1 MAEISYGSNVW
12 GERLM
17 SLTLSFVGLSF
28 IGILILGN
36 YYDQPITQALSF
48 TVQDNERFDS
58 GLGLHSFGDFQ
69 AIRYTLPTEEYPNVW
84 INGPSATPA
93 PPTALLPN
101 YLAKLIQLEFGVQI
115 SLYVYLFA
123 LFCCLSIPAVYAAR
137 TIEKTNEKVL
147 TLLLLTVFA
156 QPVIMT
162 FDRGNSVAFA
172 LPFIFFFALNFLRQR
187 ILLASIFL
195 VSATAVRPQFILLGL
210 AFLITRGSK
219 AIMVSTISSLSI
231 FFVSFLFMPGQ
242 YSTNI
247 QSWYSNL
254 RNYAKGSSTVST
266 FPANLSL
273 STSFG
278 GFISPAWYSKS
289 MVALLIFIILIF
301 YIFKTSSDRP
311 RIVIISLS
319 LPTLIPA
326 VTYGYYSIF
335 VIIIATFVII
345 NPTFLNL
352 LNDVP
357 LSSVTRVHKGLN
369 NFYNYLLIMVIATS
383 LAPIP
388 FVMQLGR
395 NSIALE
401 NFSSIWFVILI
412 ATLCMQIYA
421 WWILRGSS
429 KFVLQPA
436 LIAESGPRD

>member
-1 MAEISYGSNVW
+1 MPEISYKSNVW
-12 GERLM
+12 GERLT
-17 SLTLSFVGLSF
+17 SLTLAFVGLSF
-28 IGILILGN
+28 IGILILGS

-69 AIRYTLPTEEYPNVW
+69 DIRYSLPTEKYPNVW
-84 INGPSATPA
+84 INSYSAYPPA
-93 PPTALLPN
+93 SLIPN
-101 YLAKLIQLEFGVQI
+101 FLAKIVQLEFGVQK

-123 LFCCLSIPAVYAAR
+123 LICCLSVPAVYAAR
-137 TIEKTNEKVL
+137 TIKTTTEKVL
-147 TLLLLTVFA
+147 AFLLLSIFT
-156 QPVIMT
+156 QPVIMA

-187 ILLASIFL
+187 IYLASIFL
-195 VSATAVRPQFILLGL
+195 VGATAVRPQFILLGL
-210 AFLITRGSK
+210 ALLITRGTK
-219 AIMVSTISSLSI
+219 AIIASTISSLSI
-231 FFVSFLFMPGQ
+231 FFVSFLFMPGP

-254 RNYAKGSSTVST
+254 RNYANGSSAAYV

-289 MVALLIFIILIF
+289 MVVVLSFIILIF
-301 YIFKTSSDRP
+301 YIFKTSTDRP
-311 RIVIISLS
+311 RILIISLS

-335 VIIIATFVII
+335 VIVIAAFIII
-345 NPTFLNL
+345 NPTFLDHLKN
-352 LNDVP
+352 VP
-357 LSSVTRVHKGLN
+357 INSLTRVHRGLN
-369 NFYNYLLIMVIATS
+369 NFYNYLLITIIAVS

-401 NFSSIWFVILI
+401 NFSSIWLVVLI
-412 ATLCMQIYA
+412 ATLCMQIYS
-421 WWILRGSS
+421 WWILESSS
-429 KFVLQPA
+429 KFVLQSA

>member
-12 GERLM
+12 GERLT
-17 SLTLSFVGLSF
+17 SLTLAFVGLSF

-69 AIRYTLPTEEYPNVW
+69 DIRYSLPTEEYPNVW
-84 INGPSATPA
+84 INSYSAY
-93 PPTALLPN
+93 PPTALIPN

-172 LPFIFFFALNFLRQR
+172 LPFIFFFALNYLRQR
-187 ILLASIFL
+187 IYLASLFL
-195 VSATAVRPQFILLGL
+195 VSATAIRPQFILLGL
-210 AFLITRGSK
+210 AFLITRGTK
-219 AIMVSTISSLSI
+219 AIIASMIGSLSI
-231 FFVSFLFMPGQ
+231 FFVSFLFMPGR

-254 RNYAKGSSTVST
+254 RNYAKGGRMSSIL
-266 FPANLSL
+266 PANLSM

-278 GFISPAWYSKS
+278 GFISQAWYSKS
-289 MVALLIFIILIF
+289 MVALLTFIILIF
-301 YIFKTSSDRP
+301 FIFKTPGDRP
-311 RIVIISLS
+311 RILIISLS
-319 LPTLIPA
+319 LPTLVPA

-335 VIIIATFVII
+335 VVIIATFIII
-345 NPTFLNL
+345 NPRFLDHL
-352 LNDVP
+352 KDVP
-357 LSSVTRVHKGLN
+357 FNSVTRFHKGLN
-369 NFYNYLLIMVIATS
+369 NTYNYLLIIVISTS

-401 NFSSIWFVILI
+401 SFSSIWFVVLI
-412 ATLCMQIYA
+412 ATLCMQIDA
-421 WWILRGSS
+421 WWILKVNS
-429 KFVLQPA
+429 KSVLQPA
-436 LIAESGPRD
+436 SVTESNLRD

>member
-1 MAEISYGSNVW
+1 MPEISYKSNVW

-17 SLTLSFVGLSF
+17 SLTLAFVALSF
-28 IGILILGN
+28 IGILILGS

-58 GLGLHSFGDFQ
+58 GLGLHSFSDFQ
-69 AIRYTLPTEEYPNVW
+69 DIRYSLPTEEYPNVW
-84 INGPSATPA
+84 INSPSASPY
-93 PPTALLPN
+93 PPTALIPS
-101 YLAKLIQLEFGVQI
+101 YLAKIIQLELGVQK
-115 SLYVYLFA
+115 SLYIYLFA
-123 LFCCLSIPAVYAAR
+123 LICCLSVPALYATR
-137 TIEKTNEKVL
+137 TIKTTTEKVL
-147 TLLLLTVFA
+147 AFLLLSIFT
-156 QPVIMT
+156 QPVIMA

-172 LPFIFFFALNFLRQR
+172 VPFIFFFALNFFRQR
-187 ILLASIFL
+187 IYLATIFL
-195 VSATAVRPQFILLGL
+195 VSATAIRPQFILLGL
-210 AFLITRGSK
+210 AFLITRRTK
-219 AIMVSTISSLSI
+219 AIIATTISSLSI
-231 FFVSFLFMPGQ
+231 FFVSFLFMPGP

-254 RNYAKGSSTVST
+254 RNYTTESRMESI

-278 GFISPAWYSKS
+278 GFISPSWYSKS
-289 MVALLIFIILIF
+289 TVALLIFIILIF
-301 YIFKTSSDRP
+301 YIFRTSSDRP
-311 RIVIISLS
+311 RILIISLG

-326 VTYGYYSIF
+326 VTYGYYSNF
-335 VIIIATFVII
+335 VIIIATFII
-345 NPTFLNL
+345 IDPTFLDHL
-352 LNDVP
+352 KDVP
-357 LSSVTRVHKGLN
+357 SNSVTRVHKGLN
-369 NFYNYLLIMVIATS
+369 NFYNYLLMIVIAIS

-388 FVMQLGR
+388 FVMQRGR

>member
-1 MAEISYGSNVW
+1 MPEISYKSNVW

-17 SLTLSFVGLSF
+17 SLTLAFVALSF
-28 IGILILGN
+28 IGILILGS

-58 GLGLHSFGDFQ
+58 GLGLHSFSDFQ
-69 AIRYTLPTEEYPNVW
+69 DIRYSLPTEEYPNVW
-84 INGPSATPA
+84 INSPSASPY
-93 PPTALLPN
+93 PPTALIPS
-101 YLAKLIQLEFGVQI
+101 YLAKIIQLELGVQK
-115 SLYVYLFA
+115 SLYIYLFA
-123 LFCCLSIPAVYAAR
+123 LICCLSVPALYAAR
-137 TIEKTNEKVL
+137 TIKTTTEKIL
-147 TLLLLTVFA
+147 AFLLLSIFT
-156 QPVIMT
+156 QPVIMA

-187 ILLASIFL
+187 IYLASIFL
-195 VSATAVRPQFILLGL
+195 VGATAVRPQFILLGL
-210 AFLITRGSK
+210 ALLITRGTK
-219 AIMVSTISSLSI
+219 AIIASTISSLSI
-231 FFVSFLFMPGQ
+231 FFVSFLFMPGP

-254 RNYAKGSSTVST
+254 RNYANGSSAAYV

-273 STSFG
+273 SASFG

-289 MVALLIFIILIF
+289 MVVILSFIILIF
-301 YIFKTSSDRP
+301 YIFKTSTDRP
-311 RIVIISLS
+311 RILIISLS

-335 VIIIATFVII
+335 VIVIAAFIII
-345 NPTFLNL
+345 NPTFLDHLKN
-352 LNDVP
+352 VP
-357 LSSVTRVHKGLN
+357 INSLTRVHRGLN
-369 NFYNYLLIMVIATS
+369 NFYNYLLITIIAVS

-401 NFSSIWFVILI
+401 NFSSIWLVVLI
-412 ATLCMQIYA
+412 ATLCMQIYS
-421 WWILRGSS
+421 WWILESSS
-429 KFVLQPA
+429 KFVLQSA

>member
-1 MAEISYGSNVW
+1 MPEISDSSNVW
-12 GERLM
+12 GEKLT
-17 SLTLSFVGLSF
+17 SLTLAFVGLSF
-28 IGILILGN
+28 IGILMFGN

-84 INGPSATPA
+84 TNGPSATPA

-254 RNYAKGSSTVST
+254 RNYATGSRMNSI

-278 GFISPAWYSKS
+278 GFISPAWYSKL
-289 MVALLIFIILIF
+289 MVVLLIFIILIF
-301 YIFKTSSDRP
+301 FIFRTSGDRP
-311 RIVIISLS
+311 RVLIISLS
-319 LPTLIPA
+319 LPTLIPEI
-326 VTYGYYSIF
+326 TYGYYSNF
-335 VIIIATFVII
+335 VIIIATFIII
-345 NPTFLNL
+345 NPTFLDHL
-352 LNDVP
+352 KDVP
-357 LSSVTRVHKGLN
+357 LNSVTRVHKGLN
-369 NFYNYLLIMVIATS
+369 NTYNYLLIIVISTS

-395 NSIALE
+395 NSVVLE
-401 NFSSIWFVILI
+401 SFSSIWFVVLIL
-412 ATLCMQIYA
+412 TLCMQFST
-421 WWILRGSS
+421 WWILKRSS
-429 KFVLQPA
+429 KSLLEPT
-436 LIAESGPRD
+436 LIAETGRRD